1 MLRHHAL
8 TTFRTG
14 IRVIHH
20 QAKLDHQ
27 CAAFRGLIQHFEKF
41 HWRIEQTRKSLEH
54 GNDSGKWLDQ
64 MWRVL
69 NQTVAFLYRFAHET
83 ELTVLKITNSTMRH
97 M

>member
-8 TTFRTG
+8 TTLRTG

-20 QAKLDHQ
+20 QAELDNYRTTLGW
-27 CAAFRGLIQHFEKF
+27 FIQHFEKF

-54 GNDSGKWLDQ
+54 GNDSGKRLDQ
-64 MWRVL
+64 MWRIL
-69 NQTVAFLYRFAHET
+69 NQAVALLYRFAHET
-83 ELTVLKITNSTMRH
+83 ELTVLKITNPAMCH